1 MDKNSFINSADKY
14 LYGLSKLARFNNKT
28 LKDLYLL
35 SIIGVLQDYSCWYDL
50 SQEDYDKLEELSQCI
65 ILNNTDLDLYEGQ
78 TDMYTNVNTPQKIYS
93 WQNVLNGAQNVVTI
107 ETNYMKFED
116 NSYSNQEFEGRINT
130 EPNSNCEQLK

>member
-1 MDKNSFINSADKY
+1 MDKNSFISSADKY

-35 SIIGVLQDYSCWYDL
+35 SIIGVLQDYSCWYEL
-50 SQEDYDKLEELSQCI
+50 PQEDYDKLEELSQCI

-93 WQNVLNGAQNVVTI
+93 WQNVLNNAQNVVTI

-116 NSYSNQEFEGRINT
+116 NSYSNQEFEGRINK
-130 EPNSNCEQLK
+130 EPNSNCE